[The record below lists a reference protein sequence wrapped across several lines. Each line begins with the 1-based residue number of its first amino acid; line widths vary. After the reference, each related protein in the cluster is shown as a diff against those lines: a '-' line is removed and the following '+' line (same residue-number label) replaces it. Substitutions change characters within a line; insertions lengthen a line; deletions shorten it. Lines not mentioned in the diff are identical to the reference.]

1 MFDTIAI
8 SELQKSLSKILK
20 STKGFLVI
28 LSNNKVQGG
37 IIDKEL
43 MQYLD
48 ETGVLE
54 DYEDMRLLE
63 QNKKYK
69 KALIKKIEAGDTSDF
84 LTFDE
89 LCRSN

>member
-8 SELQKSLSKILK
+8 SELQKSLSKVLN
-20 STKGFLVI
+20 STRGFVCI
-28 LSNNKVQGG
+28 LSNNRVKGALIG
-37 IIDKEL
+37 KEL
-43 MQYLD
+43 MEYLD

-54 DYEDMRLLE
+54 DYEDMMLLE

-69 KALIKKIEAGDTSDF
+69 EELIKKIEAGDTSDF

-89 LCRSN
+89 LCQSN